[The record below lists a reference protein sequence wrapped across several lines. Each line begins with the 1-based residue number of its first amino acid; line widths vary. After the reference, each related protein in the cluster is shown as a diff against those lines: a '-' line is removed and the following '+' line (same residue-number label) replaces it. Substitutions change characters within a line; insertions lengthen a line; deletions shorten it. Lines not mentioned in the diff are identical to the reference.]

1 MTQRGGVAPPHAP
14 DVHGPLRKLLG
25 DFHVTGL
32 FWYRIHRWG
41 MSVLPNWAISPVV
54 NVFTAFFFV
63 ALRRIRRAIGSNLV
77 PVLGECGWWERQSR
91 IWKTMWTF
99 AWCLSERYRYLG
111 GKDPAA
117 LVAEGEEIWNK
128 TLEEGLGVLV
138 VTAHIGHWEIGSRL
152 GLTRSGRLVHVVRE
166 AELDPRAQEFIQ
178 GLFEDVA
185 EDGYRVH
192 FLEDSSLAAG
202 VQLRAMLLQGDIV
215 AVQGDRPRSSGRTRV
230 TDLFDRPFE
239 LPAGPAVLARVAGVP
254 MLPIFVFREGRNRSR
269 VVIRDAIRV
278 EESGD
283 SGEAV
288 AAALQQF
295 VDDLEWAIRRRPYQW
310 FCFREL
316 WPDEG
321 VEAAPE

>member
-1 MTQRGGVAPPHAP
+1 MTQRGEAAPPHAP

-25 DFHVTGL
+25 DFHVTGS

-41 MSVLPNWAISPVV
+41 MSVLPAWAISPVV

-111 GKDPAA
+111 GKDSAA

-239 LPAGPAVLARVAGVP
+239 LPVGPAVLARVAGVP

-316 WPDEG
+316 WPDGG
-321 VEAAPE
+321 VEATPE